1 MHSVKRVAEICEKI
15 DKSILPYRNYFIENA
30 ISNPVLNKLIDN
42 IIQLQLKQNYLG
54 QYFDISNLPSL
65 ERLKKIKLALTENN
79 WFKFFT
85 SNRRKALTSFRIFS
99 RNKKD
104 IIYLSIQKAWI
115 KRSKKI
121 TSF

>member
-1 MHSVKRVAEICEKI
+1 MKRVAEICEKI